1 VTGDIVNL
9 QFGGIVNFDTS
20 LGAIPGMPSVWYLA
34 AKPARI
40 VAGRDIVST
49 GSASTGLLQPIL
61 EVNGIIANMQT
72 GLILNDNPGDVSV
85 IQAGHNIIYLNQ
97 TVAGPGQ
104 LVVQAGGNVY
114 EAAQGTIT
122 SIGPIVNVDPTNRN
136 SGAGIAL
143 IAGVGKAGPDYAS
156 FANAFLNPS
165 DVSALL
171 ASGMSDYPQI
181 VQQNDADL
189 ASWLQQRFNYSG
201 SAAGAWSY
209 FQTLPAVQ
217 QDVFLRQLYFNE
229 LNQAGLEFNNPSSI
243 HYKSYVLGRDA
254 IATLFPDQSAAGTP
268 ITYNGNITM
277 FGGSGIHTNFG
288 GSIETLT
295 PGGETLVGVEGA
307 APPSTAGIITQGSG
321 DIDMYSLDS
330 VLLGQS
336 RIMTTFGGDIVIW
349 SAEGDINAGIG
360 AKTTVVFTPPRRI
373 YDNYGNVTLSPTV
386 PSTGAGIA
394 TLHPIPSVPPGNIN
408 LVAPEGV
415 IDAGEAGIR
424 VSGNL
429 NLAAVQIIN
438 AANIQ
443 VQGTVTGL
451 PTVQGPP
458 VAALTT
464 ANNTAGAS
472 QAAVPVPTTGSANDR
487 PSIIIVEVIGYGGG
501 ASEDSPRPQDQQR
514 KSSGKQS
521 NNQMQNP
528 ASPVQVI
535 GAGDLSAD
543 QRAKLTD
550 TEKRNFDAP

>member
-1 VTGDIVNL
+1 
-9 QFGGIVNFDTS
+9 
-20 LGAIPGMPSVWYLA
+20 
-34 AKPARI
+34 
-40 VAGRDIVST
+40 
-49 GSASTGLLQPIL
+49 
-61 EVNGIIANMQT
+61 
-72 GLILNDNPGDVSV
+72 
-85 IQAGHNIIYLNQ
+85 
-97 TVAGPGQ
+97 
-104 LVVQAGGNVY
+104 
-114 EAAQGTIT
+114 
-122 SIGPIVNVDPTNRN
+122 
-136 SGAGIAL
+136 
-143 IAGVGKAGPDYAS
+143 
-156 FANAFLNPS
+156 
-165 DVSALL
+165 
-171 ASGMSDYPQI
+171 
-181 VQQNDADL
+181 
-189 ASWLQQRFNYSG
+189 
-201 SAAGAWSY
+201 
-209 FQTLPAVQ
+209 
-217 QDVFLRQLYFNE
+217 
-229 LNQAGLEFNNPSSI
+229 
-243 HYKSYVLGRDA
+243 
-254 IATLFPDQSAAGTP
+254 
-268 ITYNGNITM
+268 
-277 FGGSGIHTNFG
+277 
-288 GSIETLT
+288 
-295 PGGETLVGVEGA
+295 
-307 APPSTAGIITQGSG
+307 
-321 DIDMYSLDS
+321 
-330 VLLGQS
+330 
-336 RIMTTFGGDIVIW
+336 
-349 SAEGDINAGIG
+349 
-360 AKTTVVFTPPRRI
+360 VVFTPPRRI